1 MRVCMT
7 EPLLL
12 YCMIIT
18 SSIVNITIIIIHIQ
32 SKKSCMLNGH
42 WIINSQFRYTFNS
55 SREALTMK
63 YKLIFDILWECW
75 HRKLYL
81 NTSTNTVQINR
92 NIISCVVAVVVG
104 PALSGSTARVI
115 ISGLSPLL
123 VSHRAVSYL
132 HHHWHQWLVL
142 ASWEFVSNCKNF
154 PHLVT
159 ETIIKNITCQQ

>member
-1 MRVCMT
+1 MT

-42 WIINSQFRYTFNS
+42 WIINRQFRYTSN

-92 NIISCVVAVVVG
+92 NIISCRSCTIWICSRG
-104 PALSGSTARVI
+104 HNIRI
-115 ISGLSPLL
+115 ISAVGVTQSSVISPSSLTP
-123 VSHRAVSYL
+123 
-132 HHHWHQWLVL
+132 L
-142 ASWEFVSNCKNF
+142 AGAGF
-154 PHLVT
+154 LR
-159 ETIIKNITCQQ
+159 ICQQL

>member
-1 MRVCMT
+1 MT

-42 WIINSQFRYTFNS
+42 WIINRQFRYTFN

-92 NIISCVVAVVVG
+92 NIISCEVVVVVG
-104 PALSGSTARVI
+104 PALSGSAARVI

-132 HHHWHQWLVL
+132 HHHWHQWLPENLSAIVRISHTWSPRL
-142 ASWEFVSNCKNF
+142 SSRTLLVSSNWS
-154 PHLVT
+154 
-159 ETIIKNITCQQ
+159 